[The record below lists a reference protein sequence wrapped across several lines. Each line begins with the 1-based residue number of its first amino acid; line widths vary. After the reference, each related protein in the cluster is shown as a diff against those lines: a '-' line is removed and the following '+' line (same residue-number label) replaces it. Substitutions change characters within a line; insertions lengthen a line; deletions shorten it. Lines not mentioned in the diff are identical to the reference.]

1 MPDGSEELTLQTFDR
16 ISAIDSMEWDRCA
29 GDDNPFVSYAF
40 LSALEDSG
48 SVSAESGWLPQHLT
62 LRDAAGRL
70 LGAMPLYVKGH
81 SHGEYVFDY
90 AIADAYERAGGR
102 YYPKLLSAVP
112 FTPVPGPRFL
122 VHPDEDRRLIV
133 KGLVSGLVQVAD
145 RYGIS
150 SVHINFLPGED
161 VPLLQELGFL
171 IRHGHQYH
179 WENHDYQSFDDFLG
193 ALSSR
198 KRKSI
203 RKERAKLQDSSIE
216 LTALSG
222 DDITPNDWDYFYRF
236 YIDTYDRKWGA
247 PYLRR
252 PFFDLLQER
261 LADNVV
267 LVMAYLDD
275 LPIAGALNLK
285 GKHRLYGRNW
295 GCDGDYYKFL
305 HFEACYYQ
313 AIDYAIEQG
322 LDWVEAGTQ
331 GEHKIQRGY
340 LPVRTY
346 SAHWFPDA
354 GFSDAVDRYFDQE
367 KAEERH
373 LMAHLMEMSPY
384 KVEN

>member
-1 MPDGSEELTLQTFDR
+1 MPDGSEELTLQTFNR
-16 ISAIDSMEWDRCA
+16 ISAIDPADWDLCA
-29 GDDNPFVSYAF
+29 GNENPFLTYAF
-40 LSALEDSG
+40 LSALEDSE
-48 SVSAESGWLPQHLT
+48 SVSAETGWLPQHLT
-62 LRDAAGRL
+62 LRDMGGRI

-90 AIADAYERAGGR
+90 AIADAYQRAGGQ

-122 VHPDEDRRLIV
+122 VHPDEDRTTII

-150 SVHINFLPGED
+150 SVHINFLQEGD
-161 VPLLQELGFL
+161 VPLLEELGFL

-179 WENHDYQSFDDFLG
+179 WHNQGYQSFDGFLG

-203 RKERAKLQDSSIE
+203 RKERAKLADSGIE
-216 LTALSG
+216 VKALTG
-222 DDITPNDWDYFYRF
+222 DDITPRDWDYFYRF

-252 PFFDLLQER
+252 PFFNLLQER
-261 LADNVV
+261 LADHVV
-267 LVMAYLDD
+267 LVMAYKEDQ
-275 LPIAGALNLK
+275 PIAGALNLK
-285 GKHRLYGRNW
+285 GRHRLFGRNW
-295 GCDGDYYKFL
+295 GCDGDYKFL

-313 AIDYAIEQG
+313 AIDYAIEHG

-354 GFSDAVDRYFDQE
+354 GFSDAVDRYFTHE
-367 KAEERH
+367 KREERQH
-373 LMAHLMEMSPY
+373 MAYLMEMSPY
-384 KVEN
+384 KEGN